1 MSARWGTKGLVET
14 GFNAIVFFKGT
25 LTGIEE
31 DLPSDYPD
39 PKGKIQYQTKF
50 TWTDIELLAWEAPQ
64 VIEDGELR
72 KFVTQKDTKKSTWG
86 QLQRDIET
94 FANRQH
100 LEGVL
105 PDCIKDEAFIWA
117 RVEYSF
123 GAKVSPG
130 MAWVPVDT
138 IENIEKYQ
146 KGLVEGGSIDTGKD
160 ASGGKGPKIPDSIE
174 PVVEK
179 AVFSVTKDGATKDEI
194 KQALI
199 GKGPSRKGMATAGG
213 VDSVIAYLLGQGTLA
228 EEDGKFHT
236 VKTEDE
242 AEAPA
247 AD

>member
-1 MSARWGTKGLVET
+1 MAARWGTKGLVET

-25 LTGIEE
+25 LSEIEE
-31 DLPSDYPD
+31 DLPSDFPD
-39 PKGKIQYQTKF
+39 QKGNVQYQTKF
-50 TWTDIELLAWEAPQ
+50 TWTDIELLAWEAP
-64 VIEDGELR
+64 VTLDDGELR

-86 QLQRDIET
+86 QMQRDIET

-130 MAWVPVDT
+130 MAWVPVDV

-160 ASGGKGPKIPDSIE
+160 ASGKAGPKIPDSIE

-179 AVFSVTKDGATKDEI
+179 AVLAAADGGCTQDEI

-199 GKGPSRKGMATAGG
+199 GKGPTRKGMAAAGG
-213 VDSVIAYLLGQGTLA
+213 VDSVIAYLLGTGALA
-228 EEDGKFHT
+228 EEEGKFHT
-236 VKTEDE
+236 VKAEDE
-242 AEAPA
+242 A
-247 AD
+247 DSDS